1 MESHLTDITRVIQLS
16 VAPAFLLVAMG
27 TLITILS
34 TRLGRIV
41 DRRRVVQ
48 DRLEPL
54 TGASAVEQQQ
64 EMALLIRRGN
74 LIYFAILFAV
84 LGALLVCLVVAS
96 AFLGALLSVELAQVV
111 AGLFVLAMV
120 SMVAAWSLFLS
131 EVYLAVWAGTHNR
144 R

>member
-48 DRLEPL
+48 ERLNPL
-54 TGASAVEQQQ
+54 ADESAAEQQEERAQ
-64 EMALLIRRGN
+64 LIRRGN

-84 LGALLVCLVVAS
+84 LGALLVCLVVAGT
-96 AFLGALLSVELAQVV
+96 FLGALLSVELAQVV
-111 AGLFVLAMV
+111 AGLFVLAMLA
-120 SMVAAWSLFLS
+120 MVTAWSLFLC
-131 EVYLAVWAGTHNR
+131 EVSLAVWAGTHNCR
-144 R
+144 

>member
-48 DRLEPL
+48 DRFDLL
-54 TGASAVEQQQ
+54 TSASVAERQ